1 MVDDTLRISIG
12 DYSATIL
19 LDRLPELP
27 RRNARKILRMLYD
40 PRNQYRMEPS
50 EMDGVL
56 RDRVQTAEAAWRE
69 ASRQFVNGWKLVDKQ
84 KARSKDT
91 LAIRME
97 NRRLKNAVKRAKAC
111 RDHWAAVKA
120 INDEIMKGS
129 I

>member
-84 KARSKDT
+84 KAQSRDT
-91 LAIRME
+91 LAIRVE
-97 NRRLKNAVKRAKAC
+97 NRRLKNAVKRAKTR